1 MKKVLTFALAVAVTA
16 WTAAPAG
23 AQTYRSGFSAD
34 EAMTGYAGAVAIGG
48 DQLFVGESGN
58 QMTSGIVYVYDK
70 GEDGVWAETAQL
82 TATDG
87 QAADQ
92 LGAAVSAEDGRVL
105 ATARATSDGLG
116 AASVFERD
124 PSGVWRQSARL
135 VGDDVA
141 EGDNYGIAAA
151 LSGDRAIV
159 GAYTQNDTT
168 GAVYVFRRTDE
179 GAWIQEA
186 KLVGSEAKGRFG
198 VSLALDGD
206 YAMIAATREDEAKG
220 AVHVYHRSDEVW
232 TETATLVATGIDK
245 GHRFGSSI
253 VMHGDEALIG
263 SPRFDNFIGAVFAYS
278 RDEEGAYQ
286 QRMRL
291 NPFDAPT
298 GQTRFGS
305 SIGFTSSEIWVGAIG
320 VSGFEGAVYLMQRAE
335 DGSVFAATKL
345 SASDASASD
354 LFAASLALAED
365 VALVS
370 VPRDDYG
377 EGTALVFAKDEDGHW
392 TEAGKI
398 FSEPAAALEAVAGGQ
413 IDCADGE
420 AGMFPCAEVD
430 MVAFLPVQALGG
442 GRGVR
447 TNDVWGWTA
456 EETGKEYA
464 LVARLD
470 GTSFVDVSDPY
481 NPRFVGNL
489 SKTEGS
495 ASSTWR
501 DVKVYKDHAFIV
513 ADQAGQHGMQVFDLR
528 QLRGVDGEPV
538 DFEAT
543 AMYDDISSA
552 HNIVINEE
560 SGYAYV
566 VGSNSGG
573 ETCGQG
579 LHMINIQDPLQPT
592 FAGCFAD
599 AATGRSKTG
608 YTHDA
613 QCVIYRGP
621 DADYVGREICLGANE
636 TALSIADVT
645 DKDNPVAV
653 SMATYPNVGY
663 SHQGWLTEDHRYF
676 YMNDELD
683 ELQGKVETTRTLVW
697 DVADLDDPILVK
709 EYFSDNPSID
719 HNLYIKGNLMY
730 QSNYVSGLRVLDIS
744 NPEEPVQVGYFDT
757 VPWGDDSP
765 RFSGA
770 WSNYPFFESG
780 IIIVTSGQEGM
791 FVLKK
796 KDARLVP

>member
-1 MKKVLTFALAVAVTA
+1 MKKVLTFALAVLVAA
-16 WTAAPAG
+16 WTAAPAA

-34 EAMTGYAGAVAIGG
+34 QAMTGFASSVALGG
-48 DQLFVGESGN
+48 GQLFVGESGN
-58 QMTSGIVYVYDK
+58 QTTSGIVYVYDK
-70 GEDGVWAETAQL
+70 GEDGVWTETAQL

-87 QAADQ
+87 QDADQ
-92 LGAAVSAEDGRVL
+92 LGAAVSAGDGRVL
-105 ATARATSDGLG
+105 ATARATADGLG
-116 AASVFERD
+116 AAYVFERD
-124 PSGVWRQSARL
+124 ASGVWRQAARL

-141 EGDNYGIAAA
+141 EGDSYGIAAA

-159 GAYTQNDTT
+159 GAFTQNDTT
-168 GAVYVFRRTDE
+168 GAAYVFRRTSE

-198 VSLALDGD
+198 VTLALDGD
-206 YAMIAATREDEAKG
+206 YAMVAATREDEAKG
-220 AVHVYHRSDEVW
+220 AVHVFQRGDEGW
-232 TETATLVATGIDK
+232 TETASLVATGIDK
-245 GHRFGSSI
+245 GNRFGSSI
-253 VMHGDEALIG
+253 IMHGEEAFIG

-278 RDEEGAYQ
+278 RDEEGTYQ
-286 QRMRL
+286 QQARL

-298 GQTRFGS
+298 GQTRFGT
-305 SIGFTSSEIWVGAIG
+305 SIGYNGSEIWVGAIG
-320 VSGFEGAVYLMQRAE
+320 VSGFEGAVYRMHRAE
-335 DGSVFAATKL
+335 DGSISGAVKL
-345 SASDASASD
+345 AQSDGSGAD
-354 LFAASLALAED
+354 LFAANLALGDD

-377 EGTALVFAKDEDGHW
+377 EGTAVVYAKGDDGHW
-392 TEAGKI
+392 SEAGKI
-398 FSEPAAALEAVAGGQ
+398 FSQSAAGMETVAGGQ
-413 IDCADGE
+413 IDCTEGE
-420 AGMFPCAEVD
+420 AGMFPCQEVD
-430 MVAFLPVQALGG
+430 MVSFMPVQELGG

-447 TNDVWGWTA
+447 TNDIWGWTD

-464 LVARLD
+464 LVGRVD

-495 ASSTWR
+495 PGSTWR
-501 DVKVYKDHAFIV
+501 DIKVYEDHAFIV
-513 ADQAGQHGMQVFDLR
+513 ADGAGQHGVQIFDLE
-528 QLRGVDGEPV
+528 QLRDVTEPM

-543 AMYDDISSA
+543 AMYDDIGSA

-560 SGYAYV
+560 SGYAYA
-566 VGSNSGG
+566 VGTNSGG
-573 ETCGQG
+573 ETCGGG

-608 YTHDA
+608 YSHDA
-613 QCVIYRGP
+613 QCVMYQGP
-621 DADYVGREICLGANE
+621 DADYVGREICLGSNE

-645 DKDNPVAV
+645 DKGSPVAV

-683 ELQGKVETTRTLVW
+683 ELQGKVEGTRTLVW
-697 DVADLDDPILVK
+697 DLADLDDPILVK
-709 EYFSDNPSID
+709 EHMSDNPSID

-757 VPWGDDSP
+757 VPFGDDSP
-765 RFSGA
+765 RFDGS

-780 IIIVTSGQEGM
+780 IIIVTSGQEGL

>member
-16 WTAAPAG
+16 WTAAPAA

-34 EAMTGYAGAVAIGG
+34 EAMAGYAGALAIGG

-58 QMTSGIVYVYDK
+58 QTTSGIVYVYDK
-70 GEDGVWAETAQL
+70 GEDGVWAESAQL

-92 LGAAVSAEDGRVL
+92 MGSAVSAGDGRVL
-105 ATARATSDGLG
+105 ATARATADGLG
-116 AASVFERD
+116 AAYVFERD
-124 PSGVWRQSARL
+124 ASGVWRQAARL

-141 EGDNYGIAAA
+141 EGDNYGISAA

-168 GAVYVFRRTDE
+168 GAAYVFRRTSE

-186 KLVGSEAKGRFG
+186 KLVGSEAKSRFG
-198 VSLALDGD
+198 VVLALDGD

-220 AVHVYHRSDEVW
+220 AVHVYQRTDEGW
-232 TETATLVATGIDK
+232 TEMATLVGTGIDE

-253 VMHGDEALIG
+253 AMRGDEVLIG
-263 SPRFDNFIGAVFAYS
+263 SPRFDNFIGTVFAYS

-286 QRMRL
+286 QLMRL

-305 SIGFTSSEIWVGAIG
+305 SIGFNGSEIWVGAIG
-320 VSGFEGAVYLMQRAE
+320 VSGFEGAVYRMRRAE
-335 DGSVFAATKL
+335 DGSVSGAMKL
-345 SASDASASD
+345 AASDASASD
-354 LFAASLALAED
+354 LFAADLALGED

-377 EGTALVFAKDEDGHW
+377 EGTAVVYAKGDDGHW

-398 FSEPAAALEAVAGGQ
+398 FAPSAAGMEAVAGGQ
-413 IDCADGE
+413 VDCAEGE
-420 AGMFPCAEVD
+420 A
-430 MVAFLPVQALGG
+430 
-442 GRGVR
+442 
-447 TNDVWGWTA
+447 
-456 EETGKEYA
+456 TGKEYA
-464 LVARLD
+464 LVGRVD

-495 ASSTWR
+495 TGNSWR
-501 DVKVYKDHAFIV
+501 DIKVYKDHAFIV
-513 ADQAGQHGMQVFDLR
+513 ADGAGQHGVQIFDLK
-528 QLRGVDGEPV
+528 QLRDANGEPV

-543 AMYDDISSA
+543 AMYDEIGSA

-560 SGYAYV
+560 SGYAYA
-566 VGSNSGG
+566 VGTNSGG
-573 ETCGQG
+573 ETCGGG
-579 LHMINIQDPLQPT
+579 LHMINIQDPMQPT

-608 YTHDA
+608 YSHDA
-613 QCVIYRGP
+613 QCVMYQGP
-621 DADYVGREICLGANE
+621 DADYVGREICLGSNE

-697 DVADLDDPILVK
+697 DLVDLDDPILVK
-709 EYFSDNPSID
+709 EYMSDNPSID
-719 HNLYIKGNLMY
+719 HNLYVKGNLMY

-744 NPEEPVQVGYFDT
+744 NPEEPEQVGYFDT
-757 VPWGDDSP
+757 VPFGDDSP
-765 RFSGA
+765 RFSGS
-770 WSNYPFFESG
+770 WSNYPFFASG
-780 IIIVTSGQEGM
+780 IIIVTSGQEGL